1 MNLLPIEQRKRVRL
15 AICYQDIISS
25 GLILIFLILI
35 LILFLGGLLIFLNF
49 EYRTIE
55 EKITIEQSRVVQ
67 TETVK
72 GMERKVRDLNRE
84 LAQLKQ
90 IQNKQ
95 SNLYQVLDSLS
106 QNLFRGVEIYS
117 LEIDKNTGKVVVSGY
132 SSTRDNLLTIKQI
145 LETSPEYK
153 DINFPLSNLTDPKD
167 IKFYFSFTLHLE
179 PFTSNR

>member
-1 MNLLPIEQRKRVRL
+1 MIF
-15 AICYQDIISS
+15 YQNIIFS
-25 GLILIFLILI
+25 GLILILLILI
-35 LILFLGGLLIFLNF
+35 LTLVLGGFLIFSNF

-55 EKITIEQSRVVQ
+55 EKITIEQSRVVR

-90 IQNKQ
+90 IQNRQ
-95 SNLYQVLDSLS
+95 SNVYQILDNIS
-106 QNLFRGVEIYS
+106 QKLLKGVEIYN
-117 LEIDKNTGKVVVSGY
+117 LEIDRESGKIMISGF
-132 SSTRDNLLTIKQI
+132 SPTRDNLLTIKQI
-145 LETSPEYK
+145 LEATPEYK
-153 DINFPLSNLTDPKD
+153 NVDFPLSNLTDPKD